1 MRMRPSGSQ
10 QDRRLSPH
18 PYFILSETPEEFEGT
33 EYGAGGGRT
42 QRRGW
47 WSDSEAGRVGLHKY
61 AYVLVRLNWLTRHS
75 HRPFFLNCLSVK
87 QP

>member
-42 QRRGW
+42 QRLR
-47 WSDSEAGRVGLHKY
+47 RVGGTTVPTCK
-61 AYVLVRLNWLTRHS
+61 
-75 HRPFFLNCLSVK
+75 
-87 QP
+87 

>member
-1 MRMRPSGSQ
+1 MGKILRCNDLMPGCRPSAMRMRPSGSQ

-42 QRRGW
+42 QRLG
-47 WSDSEAGRVGLHKY
+47 A
-61 AYVLVRLNWLTRHS
+61 
-75 HRPFFLNCLSVK
+75 SVSTSM
-87 QP
+87 PMC